1 MEQMLK
7 TICSINLGKRYLNGL
22 MQIEKMNY
30 EHELMEEGY
39 EDIIKYGIAFYIK
52 DCLIKSNKSSKCFK
66 CHNIQN
72 S

>member
-1 MEQMLK
+1 
-7 TICSINLGKRYLNGL
+7 

-66 CHNIQN
+66 CHSIQN

>member
-1 MEQMLK
+1 MIMEQMLK

-39 EDIIKYGIAFYIK
+39 EDIIKYEIGRA
-52 DCLIKSNKSSKCFK
+52 
-66 CHNIQN
+66 HV
-72 S
+72 